1 MADGAGFFF
10 VFLQFPPKKRF
21 DRQPVRV
28 KIVAVFSAPQG
39 GRQAP
44 RFLGIGCR
52 PSAFVSSWRLCLVKS
67 CMVGECVATAAVFFL
82 TCGYYLRVR
91 PQDLTG
97 AAKRLVEAVTFC
109 AEDELI
115 VTVVFGL

>member
-1 MADGAGFFF
+1 
-10 VFLQFPPKKRF
+10 
-21 DRQPVRV
+21 
-28 KIVAVFSAPQG
+28 
-39 GRQAP
+39 
-44 RFLGIGCR
+44 
-52 PSAFVSSWRLCLVKS
+52 
-67 CMVGECVATAAVFFL
+67 MVGECAAIVATFFL

-109 AEDELI
+109 AEDKLI